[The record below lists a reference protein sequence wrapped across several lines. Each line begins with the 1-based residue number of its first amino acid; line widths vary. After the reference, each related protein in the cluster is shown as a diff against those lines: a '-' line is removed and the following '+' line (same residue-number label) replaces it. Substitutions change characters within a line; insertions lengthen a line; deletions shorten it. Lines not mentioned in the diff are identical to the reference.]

1 MFEKK
6 SRSTS
11 KLDVDLFYF
20 NIKKKVIHMQII
32 DIQERDYNNH
42 TKKNHAVNK
51 TIINNSCYGHLKK
64 KNI

>member
-1 MFEKK
+1 
-6 SRSTS
+6 
-11 KLDVDLFYF
+11 
-20 NIKKKVIHMQII
+20 MQII